1 MNLNIE
7 FPDIL
12 LSDIIEKTIRRYLH
26 ESSDG
31 YEFLQ
36 LHVQRQL
43 KDEIVRQVD
52 EFDFEAEVRSFV
64 KPSLQLAIERAVEKE
79 LERRVRSATK
89 RVVSKLETT
98 EE

>member
-1 MNLNIE
+1 MNLNID

-36 LHVQRQL
+36 LYVQRQL
-43 KDEIVRQVD
+43 KEEIVRQVD
-52 EFDFEAEVRSFV
+52 EFDLESEVRLFV

-79 LERRVRSATK
+79 LERRVKSATQ
-89 RVVSKLETT
+89 RVLAKQE
-98 EE
+98 